1 MTAPDAPPVTQTGNP
16 LPTEAHA
23 SGWRRIW
30 RWLLQRFW
38 YVHSG
43 MTLTV
48 TIPPNACFGV
58 LKKLS
63 KPDVRLLKFHQ
74 LYAGGRRYKL
84 YVTRNDGFAVTT
96 SSSVPWRYRRRT
108 EASAVV
114 YGDFEQV
121 EELTQIH
128 LRGTI
133 RVTYILSS
141 FLLPAFFGS
150 MVIYM
155 PWNLAVR
162 IGLIVMLFGLSW
174 AGHRLNAAL
183 EAYEIMNFVQKG
195 LEEFA
200 PAAPAAMP
208 SGGGHVV
215 YERQK
220 DFAEAWDKFYDY
232 IREDQQE
239 RPE

>member
-1 MTAPDAPPVTQTGNP
+1 MTAPDVS
-16 LPTEAHA
+16 PTTSPTPFLRLRAI
-23 SGWRRIW
+23 G
-30 RWLLQRFW
+30 RWLLKRLW

-48 TIPPNACFGV
+48 TIPPSACFRV
-58 LKKLS
+58 LKTLS
-63 KPDVRLLKFHQ
+63 KPDVRLLKFHH
-74 LYAGGRRYKL
+74 LYASGRRYKL
-84 YVTRNDGFAVTT
+84 YTTKNDGFAVTT

-121 EELTQIH
+121 EQLTQIH

-133 RVTYILSS
+133 RLTYILSS
-141 FLLPAFFGS
+141 VLLPAFFGS
-150 MVIYM
+150 MVIM
-155 PWNLAVR
+155 MQWHPLVR
-162 IGLIVMLFGLSW
+162 AAIILGMLGLSW

-183 EAYEIMNFVQKG
+183 EAYEIMNFVQKA

-200 PAAPAAMP
+200 PAPPAEMS

-220 DFAEAWDKFYDY
+220 DFAEAWDKFYDH
-232 IREDQQE
+232 IRQDQ
-239 RPE
+239 PETTE